1 MNEVNK
7 SIIEL
12 QRLLSAD
19 CKIEN
24 VQPQVI
30 ASDAETNIVTVTVV
44 CPEGT
49 KHTIRAYRE
58 EARAL
63 RDFIRHKKLRE

>member
-1 MNEVNK
+1 MNGVYK

-12 QRLLSAD
+12 QRLLSAN

-30 ASDAETNIVTVTVV
+30 ASDAETNLVTVTVV

-58 EARAL
+58 EASAL
-63 RDFIRHKKLRE
+63 RDFIRLKK

>member
-1 MNEVNK
+1 MNDVNK

-12 QRLLSAD
+12 QRLLSEN

-49 KHTIRAYRE
+49 KHTIKAYRE
-58 EARAL
+58 EASAL
-63 RDFIRHKKLRE
+63 RDFIRLKK

>member
-1 MNEVNK
+1 MNDVDK

-12 QRLLSAD
+12 QILLSAG

-30 ASDAETNIVTVTVV
+30 ASDAETNMVTVTVV
-44 CPEGT
+44 CPKGT

-58 EARAL
+58 EASAL
-63 RDFIRHKKLRE
+63 RDFIRLKK

>member
-1 MNEVNK
+1 
-7 SIIEL
+7 
-12 QRLLSAD
+12 LLSEN

-58 EARAL
+58 EASAL
-63 RDFIRHKKLRE
+63 RDFIRLKK

>member
-1 MNEVNK
+1 MNGVNK

-12 QRLLSAD
+12 QRLLSAN

-30 ASDAETNIVTVTVV
+30 ASDAETNLVTVTVV

-58 EARAL
+58 EASAL
-63 RDFIRHKKLRE
+63 RDFIRLKK